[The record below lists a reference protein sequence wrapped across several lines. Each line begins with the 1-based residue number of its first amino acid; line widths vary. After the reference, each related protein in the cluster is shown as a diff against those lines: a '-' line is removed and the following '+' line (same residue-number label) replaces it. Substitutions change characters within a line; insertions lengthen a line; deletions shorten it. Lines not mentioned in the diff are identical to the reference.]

1 MSALVIH
8 FSSKLLLKLQID
20 DPLEAAPM
28 HGFCGAFGV
37 LWVGFMA
44 KKEYAPKALA
54 RAKARC
60 VSTGGGKQL
69 GAQIV
74 GILVITA
81 WTCGTIGPFFMLMKK
96 LNLLRTT
103 VEEETLGL
111 DESKHGGK
119 AYAMELVAPEPA

>member
-1 MSALVIH
+1 MH
-8 FSSKLLLKLQID
+8 FSSKLLLKFKID

-44 KKEYAPKALA
+44 KKEWAEVYGLQSEVRSTKLA
-54 RAKARC
+54 AGNSARKSS
-60 VSTGGGKQL
+60 VSSSSL
-69 GAQIV
+69 
-74 GILVITA
+74 A

-96 LNLLRTT
+96 LNLLRITA
-103 VEEETLGL
+103 EEETLGL

-119 AYAMELVAPEPA
+119 AYQMELVAPEPA